1 MMVVAP
7 GANEDLTTPAHQPFL
22 PPRPRSR
29 AALGLTAAAALG
41 RFELQVCRECGT
53 VQYPPREACR
63 RCLST
68 QLDWQLQTGGGELI
82 STTTLFHS
90 QNEYFRERLPW
101 RLGMVHLDCGPTVIT
116 HVHAAVEVPPAR
128 VRVDVRLDKAGQAA
142 LIALPV
148 SSASRILEDKVLQA
162 MSCDPCS
169 RRVLVTDGHSAVG
182 QFLVRA
188 LVAAGARRV
197 WVGDCRA
204 DNRTTELDALVSL
217 EPVTLVPLDLTS
229 SESVAQA
236 GEQFG
241 ARVDIIINNA
251 EYHRAH
257 GAVSSRGVGAP
268 QAEMEVNYFGLLR
281 LAQEFGPAMRAR
293 AGEERGA
300 TAWVNLLSVYA
311 LANYPSHGTFSAS
324 KAAALSLSQCLR
336 AEMQSSGIRVINLFP
351 GPIDDEWNRRVPWP
365 KIGADVLAREVI
377 KALQLGQEDV
387 YPGDMAQEWLA
398 RWRANPKVL
407 ERELA
412 TAQVWF

>member
-1 MMVVAP
+1 MMAVP
-7 GANEDLTTPAHQPFL
+7 PCANEDLATPAHQPFL

-116 HVHAAVEVPPAR
+116 HMHAAVDVPPAR
-128 VRVDVRLDKAGQAA
+128 VRVDVLLDKAGQAA

-148 SSASRILEDKVLQA
+148 SPVNRIFEDKVLQE
-162 MSCDPCS
+162 MSCDPRS

-182 QFLVRA
+182 QSLVRA
-188 LVAAGARRV
+188 LVAAGARMV
-197 WVGDCRA
+197 WVGGCSA
-204 DNRTTELDALVSL
+204 DNRTAELDALVRL

-229 SESVAQA
+229 SESVAKA

-257 GAVSSRGVGAP
+257 GVVSSRGAGAP
-268 QAEMEVNYFGLLR
+268 QADMEINYFGLLR

-293 AGEERGA
+293 TGEERGA

-336 AEMQSSGIRVINLFP
+336 AQMQSFGIRVINVFP
-351 GPIDDEWNRRVPWP
+351 GPIDDERNRFVPPP
-365 KIGADVLAREVI
+365 KIGADVLAREII
-377 KALQLGQEDV
+377 KALQRGQEDV
-387 YPGDMAQEWLA
+387 YPGDAAQEWLA

-412 TAQVWF
+412 TAR